1 LALPATLLWTLA
13 ALLWF
18 VAQVDDVGG
27 RPLTVLWGADPGMFD
42 PQRTSNPVAADVFR
56 HVCEPLFYEDGQ
68 GIMHGLLAQDEW
80 RISDDGRQVTVVLR
94 PGITFHNGAPL
105 DAAAVQRSFERLQR
119 LGASP
124 LLNDL
129 RQVQVEAQ
137 PDGMSVQFNLPE
149 PDFEFVHFVLNN
161 PYAAIVSPHA
171 ADEEAAGFVAC
182 TGPYQFRHELYR
194 PDETLT
200 LTRYR
205 AYRWPPALFANR
217 GPAQIPE
224 LRFVFEAERAE
235 RLAALMAGEG
245 CVLSLSQE
253 DLDQAASL
261 PQMRLYTASGG
272 VTYLGFNFQK
282 ARWQDLPA
290 RQAVAMALDKPA
302 LAAAGPFDAID
313 TPLAPNMMGYDPAV
327 ASAGYAFD
335 PEQSHRLLS
344 QVGQDH
350 GQAITL
356 LIPES
361 ATYRTLAVLVQQQ
374 LEAVGL
380 GPVRVRETPRA
391 RLLAER
397 QDFDLLLFDYAW
409 ADYSA
414 LSIFLGPGPRNL
426 LNHAQGEI
434 AGWIRQARATADP
447 TLRQQLINQAQR
459 AVLEQAIW
467 QPLLTRRITFA
478 VNGACVGGVQQS
490 PYGELLFHDADTAPG
505 YRGSLGYG
513 PTGGP

>member
-1 LALPATLLWTLA
+1 MNSRKWRKSLRRSIVPI
-13 ALLWF
+13 ALLWGVMF
-18 VAQVDDVGG
+18 LGWLALNSQDAGG
-27 RPLTVLWGADPGMFD
+27 RPLTILWGADPEMFD
-42 PQRTSNPVAADVFR
+42 PQRTSNAVASDVFR

-68 GIMHGLLAQDEW
+68 GIVRGLLAQDEW
-80 RISDDGRQVTVVLR
+80 RVSEDGRGVTVMLR
-94 PGITFHNGAPL
+94 PGITFHDGAPL

-124 LLNDL
+124 LLSDL

-137 PDGMSVQFNLPE
+137 PDGMSVQLTLPE
-149 PDFEFVHFVLNN
+149 PDYEFVRFVLSN

-171 ADEEAAGFVAC
+171 TDEVAAGFVAC
-182 TGPYQFRHELYR
+182 TGPYQFRRELYR
-194 PDETLT
+194 PQETLT

-205 AYRWPPALFANR
+205 SYRWPPALFTNQ
-217 GPAQIPE
+217 GPAHIPQ

-253 DLDQAASL
+253 DLDQAAGL

-282 ARWQDLPA
+282 ARWQDLRA
-290 RQAVAMALDKPA
+290 RQAVALALDKTA
-302 LAAAGPFDAID
+302 LAAAGPFAVLD
-313 TPLAPNMMGYDPAV
+313 TPLAPNAAGYDPAV

-335 PEQSHRLLS
+335 PAQSRGLLS
-344 QVGQDH
+344 QAGQDY

-361 ATYRTLAVLVQQQ
+361 ATYRTLAALVQQQ
-374 LEAVGL
+374 LEAAGL
-380 GPVRVRETPRA
+380 GPVQVREKPRS
-391 RLLAER
+391 RLLNER

-409 ADYSA
+409 ADYAA

-426 LNHAQGEI
+426 LNYAQGDI

-447 TLRQQLINQAQR
+447 TLRQQLVNQAQR

-478 VNGACVGGVQQS
+478 VHGACLAGERQS
-490 PYGELLFHDADTAPG
+490 PYGELLFHDADT
-505 YRGSLGYG
+505 RV
-513 PTGGP
+513 GG

>member
-1 LALPATLLWTLA
+1 MKRRWLGTLPGLALPATLLWMLA

-18 VAQVDDVGG
+18 MAQVDDVGG
-27 RPLTVLWGADPGMFD
+27 RPLTVLGGTDPGIYD

-56 HVCEPLFYEDGQ
+56 HVCEPLFYEDG
-68 GIMHGLLAQDEW
+68 GLLAQDQW
-80 RISDDGRQVTVVLR
+80 RVSDDGRRVTVALR
-94 PGITFHNGAPL
+94 PGITFHDGAPL
-105 DAAAVQRSFERLQR
+105 DAAAVQRSFQRLQR

-124 LLNDL
+124 LLSDL

-137 PDGMSVQFNLPE
+137 PDGMSVQFTLPE
-149 PDFEFVHFVLNN
+149 PDYEFVRFVLSN

-171 ADEEAAGFVAC
+171 ADGEAAGFVAC
-182 TGPYQFRHELYR
+182 TGPYQFRRELYR
-194 PDETLT
+194 PEEALT
-200 LTRYR
+200 LARYR
-205 AYRWPPALFANR
+205 AYRWPPAIFANR
-217 GPAQIPE
+217 GAAHIPE

-245 CVLSLSQE
+245 CILSLSQE
-253 DLDQAASL
+253 DLDQAAGL

-290 RQAVAMALDKPA
+290 RQAVALALDKPA
-302 LAAAGPFDAID
+302 LAAAGPFDVID
-313 TPLAPNMMGYDPAV
+313 TPLAPHMVGYDPAV

-335 PEQSHRLLS
+335 PEQSRLLS
-344 QVGQDH
+344 QTDLDQR
-350 GQAITL
+350 QAITL

-361 ATYRTLAVLVQQQ
+361 ATYRTLAALVQQQ
-374 LEAVGL
+374 LETAGL
-380 GPVRVRETPRA
+380 GPVRVRETPRS

-397 QDFDLLLFDYAW
+397 QEFDLLLFDYAW

-426 LNHAQGEI
+426 LNYAQGDI

-447 TLRQQLINQAQR
+447 TPRQQLINQAQR

-478 VNGACVGGVQQS
+478 VNGACLAGEQQS
-490 PYGELLFHDADTAPG
+490 PYGELLFHDADTAP
-505 YRGSLGYG
+505 
-513 PTGGP
+513 

>member
-1 LALPATLLWTLA
+1 MKRRWLGALSRLALPATLLWTLA

-27 RPLTVLWGADPGMFD
+27 RPLTVLWSADPGMYD
-42 PQRTSNPVAADVFR
+42 PQHTSNAVAADVFR

-68 GIMHGLLAQDEW
+68 GIVRGLLAQDEW
-80 RISDDGRQVTVVLR
+80 RVSEDGRGVTVMLR

-124 LLNDL
+124 LLSDL

-137 PDGMSVQFNLPE
+137 PDGMSVQFILPE
-149 PDFEFVHFVLNN
+149 ADYEFVRFVLSN
-161 PYAAIVSPHA
+161 PYAAIVSPQA
-171 ADEEAAGFVAC
+171 ADEEATGFVAC
-182 TGPYQFRHELYR
+182 TGPYQFRRELYR
-194 PDETLT
+194 PNKALA
-200 LTRYR
+200 LSRNR

-217 GPAQIPE
+217 SAPHIPE
-224 LRFVFEAERAE
+224 LRFVFEAERAD
-235 RLAALMAGEG
+235 RLATLMAGEG

-253 DLDQAASL
+253 DLDRAATV

-282 ARWQDLPA
+282 ARWQDLQA
-290 RQAVAMALDKPA
+290 RQAVAMALDKMA
-302 LAAAGPFDAID
+302 LAATGPFAVLD
-313 TPLAPNMMGYDPAV
+313 TPLAPNAAGYDPAV

-335 PEQSHRLLS
+335 PEQSRRLLS
-344 QVGQDH
+344 QADLDQR
-350 GQAITL
+350 QAITL

-361 ATYRTLAVLVQQQ
+361 TTYRTLAALVQQQ

-380 GPVRVRETPRA
+380 GPVQVRETPRS

-397 QDFDLLLFDYAW
+397 QEFDLLLFDYAW
-409 ADYSA
+409 ADYAA

-426 LNHAQGEI
+426 LNYAQGDI

-447 TLRQQLINQAQR
+447 TLRQQLVNQAQR

-467 QPLLTRRITFA
+467 QPLLTRRIIFA
-478 VNGACVGGVQQS
+478 VNGACVRGEQQS
-490 PYGELLFHDADTAPG
+490 PYGELLFHDADT
-505 YRGSLGYG
+505 RVRR
-513 PTGGP
+513 

>member
-1 LALPATLLWTLA
+1 MKHRWFGTLPGLALPATLLWTLA

-27 RPLTVLWGADPGMFD
+27 RPLTVLWGADPGVYD

-56 HVCEPLFYEDGQ
+56 HVCDPLFYEDES
-68 GIMHGLLAQDEW
+68 GIVCGLLAQDEW

-94 PGITFHNGAPL
+94 PGITFHDGAPL

-124 LLNDL
+124 LLSDL

-137 PDGMSVQFNLPE
+137 PDGMSVQFTLPT
-149 PDFEFVHFVLNN
+149 PDYEFVRFVLSN
-161 PYAAIVSPHA
+161 PYAAIVSPQA

-182 TGPYQFRHELYR
+182 TGPYQFRRDLYR
-194 PDETLT
+194 PEETLA

-217 GPAQIPE
+217 GPAHIPE

-282 ARWQDLPA
+282 ARWQDLRA
-290 RQAVAMALDKPA
+290 RQAIALALDKPA
-302 LAAAGPFDAID
+302 LAAAGPFAVLD
-313 TPLAPNMMGYDPAV
+313 TPLAPNAAGYDPAV
-327 ASAGYAFD
+327 AGAGYAFD
-335 PEQSHRLLS
+335 PEQSRRLLS
-344 QVGQDH
+344 QASQDH
-350 GQAITL
+350 GQPITL

-361 ATYRTLAVLVQQQ
+361 ATYRTLAALVQQQ

-380 GPVRVRETPRA
+380 GPVQVRETPRS

-397 QDFDLLLFDYAW
+397 QEFDLLLFDYAW
-409 ADYSA
+409 ADYAA

-426 LNHAQGEI
+426 LNYAQGEI
-434 AGWIRQARATADP
+434 AGWIRQARATADS
-447 TLRQQLINQAQR
+447 TLRQQLVNQAQR

-478 VNGACVGGVQQS
+478 VNGGCVAGELQS
-490 PYGELLFHDADTAPG
+490 PYGELLFHDADT
-505 YRGSLGYG
+505 RV
-513 PTGGP
+513 GG